1 MSLSGT
7 IEYSTIANVT
17 ESGEIVAAVTN
28 KAIVVTGLIISAD
41 AAGTVTF
48 KSDDGSGTALAGILY
63 FAADSS
69 TIFPHRYGGYFATV
83 SGEALF
89 ATITTAL
96 TINASFTITYRLV

>member
-7 IEYSTIANVT
+7 IEYNAIANVT
-17 ESGEIVAAVTN
+17 ESGEIKAAVAN
-28 KAIVVTGLIISAD
+28 KSIVVTSLIISAD

-63 FAADSS
+63 FAANSS
-69 TIFPHRYGGYFATV
+69 TIFPHV